1 MPQLTSRSGSLAI
14 GWTPGAAV
22 GSVTF
27 TLESGQPCAA
37 VGVASTYGAMSPAT
51 VWAVMQSSDGSV
63 VLKQYV
69 NSVGHQPSTQ
79 VALSPGVQLLSASFT
94 PSGRLAANVTVPAG
108 GSVVNLIWAMC
119 SGTSLQ
125 HGTEV
130 GENFGYA
137 AVNTS
142 CTLTPADPR
151 GALCV
156 LSASSHAPD
165 TGRLDV
171 IAGVGA
177 ALTCFAVLVVAAI
190 KAHHR
195 GWTPRRLRW
204 SAAPTEGQTLLLLGW
219 AATLAAVAAASAALF
234 PASPAHVLGRL
245 LAPAWAAAL
254 VPVSPRGML
263 AALGW
268 SFHEAVT
275 AHRVAAATALALTVA
290 HVGYALSEVG
300 PRAVTLVPVPTVGGR
315 GYVFGAAAFAAAGAA
330 AVVALPPV
338 VRATG
343 YAAFI
348 AAHATFATLA
358 LLLACFHATRLV
370 PYLAIPVV
378 CGALDRLFAWARA
391 SGEHTCRIVPLS
403 RGTAVKLQVDS
414 VRWRRAVS
422 PGQWAYVRL
431 ESPLQQGK
439 QGGAMPGGWHP
450 LSILCLPTGS
460 GGLGAPP
467 DACGTVTFLASG
479 SAFAAAAAA
488 AAAAKGPGAT
498 HRCFVR
504 VDGPYGQPAVP
515 HGVSARLTS
524 LLLVAGGAGITPC
537 LPCALDMARRMGL
550 ALTATSRGRG
560 SMPPRVALL
569 WAVRHSDALTTWF
582 PGQLERLASCGVAV
596 TCAVT
601 GETDDDTD
609 GQLQHLTAA
618 GVTLLRGRPVV
629 GAAVRQAAEVGGA
642 DTAAVFVCGPTSLI
656 TAVETAAAAERVP
669 CYAERFAA

>member
-1 MPQLTSRSGSLAI
+1 MLTSRSGSLAV
-14 GWTPGAAV
+14 GWAPGVA
-22 GSVTF
+22 GSGSLTF
-27 TLESGQPCAA
+27 SLEGSQPCAS
-37 VGVASTYGAMSPAT
+37 VGVATQYGAMSPAT
-51 VWAVMQSSDGSV
+51 VWTVMQSSSSL
-63 VLKQYV
+63 VLRQFV
-69 NSVGHQPSTQ
+69 NSVGHQASSP
-79 VALSPGVQLLSASFT
+79 VALSPGAQLLNASTT
-94 PSGRLAANVTVPAG
+94 PSGRLAASLTVPAVG
-108 GSVVNLIWAMC
+108 PVVNLIWATC
-119 SGTSLQ
+119 SGTSVQ
-125 HGTEV
+125 HGTQL
-130 GENFGYA
+130 GEHFGFA
-137 AVNTS
+137 AINTS
-142 CTLTPADPR
+142 CVATPADPR

-165 TGRLDV
+165 TSRLDV

-177 ALTCFAVLVVAAI
+177 ALTCLAVLVLAAV

-195 GWTPRRLRW
+195 GWTPRRLCG

-219 AATLAAVAAASAALF
+219 GATLAAVAAASAALF
-234 PASPAHVLGRL
+234 PASPAHVLGSL
-245 LAPAWAAAL
+245 LAPSWAAAL
-254 VPVSPRGML
+254 VPVTPRGML

-275 AHRVAAATALALTVA
+275 AHRVAAASALALTVA
-290 HVGYALSEVG
+290 HVGCALSEIG
-300 PRAVTLVPVPTVGGR
+300 PHAVTAVPVPTVGGR

-370 PYLAIPVV
+370 PYLAIPVF

-391 SGEHTCRIVPLS
+391 SGEHTCRMVPLS
-403 RGTAVKLQVDS
+403 RGTAIKLQVDS
-414 VRWRRAVS
+414 VRWRRGVS

-431 ESPLQQGK
+431 ESPLAEGK
-439 QGGAMPGGWHP
+439 AGAAMPGGWHP
-450 LSILCLPTGS
+450 LSILCLPQGT
-460 GGLGAPP
+460 GLGAPP

-488 AAAAKGPGAT
+488 AATAKGPGAA
-498 HRCFVR
+498 HRCYVR

-515 HGVSARLTS
+515 HAVSARLTS
-524 LLLVAGGAGITPC
+524 LLLVAGGAGITSC

-550 ALTATSRGRG
+550 ACPTATSRARG
-560 SMPPRVALL
+560 SVPPRVALL
-569 WAVRHSDALTTWF
+569 WAVRHSDALSTWF

-601 GETDDDTD
+601 GEPDDSDA
-609 GQLQHLTAA
+609 QLQHLTAA
-618 GVTLLRGRPVV
+618 GVTLLRGRPDV
-629 GAAVRQAAEVGGA
+629 GAAVRLAAVAEGGA
-642 DTAAVFVCGPTSLI
+642 ATAAVFVCGPTSLMH
-656 TAVETAAAAERVP
+656 AVETAAAAERVP
-669 CYAERFAA
+669 CYTERFAA